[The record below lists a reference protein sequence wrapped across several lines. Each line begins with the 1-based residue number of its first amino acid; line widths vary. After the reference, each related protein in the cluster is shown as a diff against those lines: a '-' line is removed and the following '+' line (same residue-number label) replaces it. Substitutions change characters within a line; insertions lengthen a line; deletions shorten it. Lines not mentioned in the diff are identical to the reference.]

1 MESSPWSSISNLQQ
15 QICDQVLQD
24 HFSTENNYIYRQI
37 LYFRAPS
44 TLRKGTDGEYE
55 QHPPW
60 TLMSYSWYR
69 YRNNIWG
76 KHCRMCPLGS
86 GTETSGCR
94 SKLVVP
100 LSKGAGCSLGTRLV
114 PGKWHVCEGQ
124 LQVSVCKAAQGLFF
138 PKSRVLVSW
147 SSHRHTPES
156 LKPWLA
162 V

>member
-1 MESSPWSSISNLQQ
+1 MESSLWRSISNLHH
-15 QICDQVLQD
+15 QISDQFLQAL
-24 HFSTENNYIYRQI
+24 FSTENNYIYTQI
-37 LYFRAPS
+37 LYFKAPS
-44 TLRKGTDGEYE
+44 ILKKGTDGEYE

-60 TLMSYSWYR
+60 ALISYLWYR

-94 SKLVVP
+94 SK
-100 LSKGAGCSLGTRLV
+100 GAGCSQGTNLI

-124 LQVSVCKAAQGLFF
+124 LQVSLCNSAQGLLF

-147 SSHRHTPES
+147 SLYRHTPEI
-156 LKPWLA
+156 LKPSLA